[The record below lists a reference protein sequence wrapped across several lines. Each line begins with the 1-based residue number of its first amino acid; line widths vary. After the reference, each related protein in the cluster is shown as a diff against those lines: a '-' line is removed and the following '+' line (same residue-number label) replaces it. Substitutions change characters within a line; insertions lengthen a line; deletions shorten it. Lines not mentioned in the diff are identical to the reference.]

1 MWVIFI
7 LTKDD
12 CFISAHGLDDTV
24 FENCSTRLYCLVTNP
39 GACVCLFYHA
49 QGCYLATCVARL
61 ILSPFGLFMGL
72 PLLIFP
78 CTIKSRSSLQAPAHP
93 VDPRKRAVKRLY
105 VSVCYEFDAQTAALL
120 HIIGFPVT
128 GK

>member
-1 MWVIFI
+1 
-7 LTKDD
+7 
-12 CFISAHGLDDTV
+12 
-24 FENCSTRLYCLVTNP
+24 
-39 GACVCLFYHA
+39 
-49 QGCYLATCVARL
+49 VARL

-93 VDPRKRAVKRLY
+93 VGPGKRAVKRLC

-128 GK
+128 VPRAGSGAVSKWVICACDSLVDFGTV